1 MHVVIPGNGV
11 RSIPAKNDSSS
22 VIIVDDVFFKPYIVA
37 IQRTDYGSAIII
49 IHDVIPNYHVMST
62 CVRIYTVM
70 SAVMYLV
77 VLDNHVAHVHR
88 IKSKIQMV
96 KIIVPYYAAMASI
109 ILQPGVILPHP
120 ASYPMYPM
128 YELVIF
134 VVPAAPLSIL
144 IYGLGAPWW
153 VSLSFTA
160 IGQLLPHNAVAGPEL
175 SLDPLLIA

>member
-1 MHVVIPGNGV
+1 
-11 RSIPAKNDSSS
+11 
-22 VIIVDDVFFKPYIVA
+22 
-37 IQRTDYGSAIII
+37 
-49 IHDVIPNYHVMST
+49 
-62 CVRIYTVM
+62 
-70 SAVMYLV
+70 
-77 VLDNHVAHVHR
+77 
-88 IKSKIQMV
+88 MV
-96 KIIVPYYAAMASI
+96 KIIVPYYAAIASI
-109 ILQPGVILPHP
+109 ILSPGVILPHP

-134 VVPAAPLSIL
+134 VVPVAPLSIL

>member
-22 VIIVDDVFFKPYIVA
+22 VIIVDDVVFKPYIVA

-62 CVRIYTVM
+62 CVRIYAVM

-109 ILQPGVILPHP
+109 ILQPGRHFAPSCFISYVSDVRVGDICSTCCADFQFLYM
-120 ASYPMYPM
+120 ASGRRGGLAYP
-128 YELVIF
+128 L
-134 VVPAAPLSIL
+134 
-144 IYGLGAPWW
+144 
-153 VSLSFTA
+153 
-160 IGQLLPHNAVAGPEL
+160 QR
-175 SLDPLLIA
+175 